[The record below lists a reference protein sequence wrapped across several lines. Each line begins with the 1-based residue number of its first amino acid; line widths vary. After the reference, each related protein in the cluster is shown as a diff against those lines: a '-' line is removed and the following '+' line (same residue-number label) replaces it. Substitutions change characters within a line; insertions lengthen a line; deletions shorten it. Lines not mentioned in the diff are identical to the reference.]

1 MIDAK
6 GGMCCWLAAVCHSFL
21 NSHAQRRNN
30 KKKKLDVL
38 MVNIKLAP
46 RNSTSLISRKYPKN
60 NDGPFPSVL
69 FSLLTSVWGLKGE
82 R

>member
-1 MIDAK
+1 MIDTK
-6 GGMCCWLAAVCHSFL
+6 RGTGCWLAAVCHSFL

-46 RNSTSLISRKYPKN
+46 RNSTSLISRKSSTEN
-60 NDGPFPSVL
+60 NSNYSL
-69 FSLLTSVWGLKGE
+69 FSLLC
-82 R
+82 